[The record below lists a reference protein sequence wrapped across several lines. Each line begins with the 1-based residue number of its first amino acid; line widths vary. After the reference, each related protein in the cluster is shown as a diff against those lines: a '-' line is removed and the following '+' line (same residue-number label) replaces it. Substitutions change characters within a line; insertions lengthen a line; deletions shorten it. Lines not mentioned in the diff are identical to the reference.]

1 MRSLPDLGQLPL
13 EGQEIQQISLN
24 YLSGLLLRSAG
35 LQGTGYTKFVEQ
47 VRQVFPVITANG
59 MIDRE
64 GSYYKIGEST
74 PYDDLLNEYAMLQY
88 NNAFGLR
95 GKAEGLFSIG

>member
-1 MRSLPDLGQLPL
+1 M
-13 EGQEIQQISLN
+13 
-24 YLSGLLLRSAG
+24 
-35 LQGTGYTKFVEQ
+35 
-47 VRQVFPVITANG
+47 ITANG
-59 MIDRE
+59 MIDKE

-88 NNAFGLR
+88 NNAFGLE